1 MGAIRLGAV
10 IVMALV
16 VRTVATAQDFQL
28 KVDVSLVSVDVG
40 VYDRRGE
47 AVTTLGQEDFLVFE
61 DNEPQEIR
69 AFEPSSVAFNALLVV
84 DRSGSMRRVWT
95 SMVQG
100 LNRFMAVLRDQDRV
114 AIATFDRDID
124 LAMDWR
130 GARDGSREKVGIAPE
145 GGGTDFYGA
154 VIWAGDY
161 VRSQKGRK
169 GIIVF
174 SDGQQAAGGNAGRR
188 TSTLE
193 RALERARQANV
204 PFYFIGYN
212 TTVTSASEMEQLA
225 EVSGGRVFFPSRSE
239 ELLRVYEQ
247 IGRDLGRAY
256 SISYA
261 PKKSPDGKF
270 RKIDVRTLDVRL
282 HVSQSRDGYYAR

>member
-1 MGAIRLGAV
+1 MMAIRLGAV
-10 IVMALV
+10 WGLALGM
-16 VRTVATAQDFQL
+16 TAVAAAQEFQL

-40 VYDRRGE
+40 VYDRKGE
-47 AVTTLGQEDFLVFE
+47 AITTLGKEDFQIFE

-69 AFEPSSVAFNALLVV
+69 AFEPSNVAFNALLVV
-84 DRSGSMRRVWT
+84 DRSGSMREVWS

-100 LNRFMAVLRDQDRV
+100 LNRFMGVLREQDRV
-114 AIATFDRDID
+114 AIATFDSQID

-130 GARDGSREKVGIAPE
+130 GALSGSSEKVGIAPE

-154 VIWAGDY
+154 VIWAADY
-161 VRSQKGRK
+161 IRGQKGRK
-169 GIIVF
+169 GIVVF
-174 SDGQQAAGGNAGRR
+174 TDGKQAGGGDFGRR
-188 TSTLE
+188 TSTLK

-204 PFYFIGYN
+204 PLYFIGYN

-225 EVSGGRVFFPSRSE
+225 DVSGGRVFFPARPE

-282 HVSQSRDGYYAR
+282 HVAQSRDGYYAR

>member
-1 MGAIRLGAV
+1 MVAIRLGAV

-16 VRTVATAQDFQL
+16 VRTVAAAQDFQL

-47 AVTTLGQEDFLVFE
+47 AVTTLGKEDFLVFE

-100 LNRFMAVLRDQDRV
+100 LNRFMAVLREQDRV

-130 GARDGSREKVGIAPE
+130 SARDGSREKVGIAPE

-161 VRSQKGRK
+161 VRGQKGRK
-169 GIIVF
+169 GVIVF
-174 SDGQQAAGGNAGRR
+174 SDGQQAGRGNVGRR
-188 TSTLE
+188 ASTLE
-193 RALERARQANV
+193 RALQRARQANV

-225 EVSGGRVFFPSRSE
+225 EISGGRVFFPSRPE